1 MHRIPVRGR
10 PPAVTGAILEIL
22 RSDLARVP
30 AQFGY
35 ESSRWSGSLLA
46 HHLQRKC
53 GLSLSPRHCRR
64 LLARLGVTPPVE
76 ISAQPD
82 RDTVPWTRKR
92 NAIAPHA
99 MAGVISD
106 SHTKEVALRRIRRL
120 CSSGLPLAPLVSG
133 IFDLVQ
139 AAIPNSDNKVLL
151 ADPGNNASRYL
162 MNNPELAK
170 WTPIHK
176 RYYIDAPPAIS
187 GMRVRFAEPY
197 LSKFFARTTWTS
209 EDFALPHFRRSEGY
223 NEFLRPLGFDHMLW
237 ATFADHGERVGSYPI
252 WRSVDMRPF
261 SRDDLRFI
269 TLAAPHIAHGLKVAY
284 LFADPQQ
291 TSADDFV
298 PGAQNQIAVVI
309 LDQRGKV
316 IGADKEAEAVF
327 AELGIAGGLHPETL
341 RPPGG
346 RELFAYIARMVD
358 GIFRDATSDSGLSV
372 PAVRICSYSTGT
384 VIKMRGVMV
393 RRSDGRCYV
402 SVLIEQ
408 GELRAHRR
416 TRLAATLGLSRT
428 DMAILDGLRNG
439 LTSAEIAG
447 TMQVARDTLKTYVGR
462 LADKLGRQAGLAQ
475 VRSFA
480 HESWV

>member
-1 MHRIPVRGR
+1 MGHLGGR
-10 PPAVTGAILEIL
+10 PPTISAEVLEAL
-22 RSDLARVP
+22 SSELTRCPTD
-30 AQFGY
+30 FGY
-35 ESSRWSGSLLA
+35 QADYWSGRLLA
-46 HHLQRKC
+46 MHLRDC
-53 GLSLSPRHCRR
+53 HGIALSPRHGRR
-64 LLARLGVTPPVE
+64 ILVRLGLRRSE
-76 ISAQPD
+76 SDLGRSRARANYAQTSQRVLWPSSRFVSD
-82 RDTVPWTRKR
+82 LERKR
-92 NAIAPHA
+92 R
-99 MAGVISD
+99 
-106 SHTKEVALRRIRRL
+106 ALRNLRRL
-120 CSSGLPLAPLVSG
+120 CSSGLPVAPLVSG

-139 AAIPNSDNKVLL
+139 EAIPNSDNKVLL
-151 ADPGNNASRYL
+151 ADPGSNASRYL

-187 GMRVRFAEPY
+187 GMRARFVEPY
-197 LSKFFARTTWTS
+197 LSQFFARTTWTS
-209 EDFALPHFRRSEGY
+209 EEFTLPHFRRSEGY

-237 ATFADHGERVGSYPI
+237 VTFADHGERIGSYPI

-269 TLAAPHIAHGLKVAY
+269 TLAAPHIAHGLRVAY
-284 LFADPQQ
+284 SFADPQQ

-298 PGAQNQIAVVI
+298 PGARNQIAVVI

-327 AELGIAGGLHPETL
+327 AELGIAGGLQPETL
-341 RPPGG
+341 RPAGS
-346 RELFAYIARMVD
+346 RELFAYIARVVD
-358 GIFRDATSDSGLSV
+358 GIFRDATSDSSLGI
-372 PAVRICSYSTGT
+372 PTVRFCSYSTGT

-393 RRSDGRCYV
+393 HRGDGRCYV
-402 SVLIEQ
+402 SVLIER

-462 LADKLGRQAGLAQ
+462 LAEKLGPEARASD

-480 HESWV
+480 VRSWA